1 MRNFVAEFFE
11 AIVPSVKAEEPEEE
25 GPIDEEGPVADE
37 ETLADAEP
45 EDEVDEEAE
54 EADDDDEEEEDE
66 EPEDIMPKIQQ
77 KCANSSICHEYKHH
91 FDECVERVTKAQEE
105 PGYEDLEY
113 KEDCVEEFFHL
124 SHCVNDCTAPTLFRA
139 LK

>member
-11 AIVPSVKAEEPEEE
+11 AIVPSVKAEEPEDS
-25 GPIDEEGPVADE
+25 PVTDEEALE
-37 ETLADAEP
+37 DAEL
-45 EDEVDEEAE
+45 ENEVDEEADE
-54 EADDDDEEEEDE
+54 EDEEEEEE

-124 SHCVNDCTAPTLFRA
+124 SHCVNECTAPTLFRA